1 MPKTDNM
8 KTLKSYRLSNRT
20 LSDIAELAERRG
32 TSEAEIITI
41 AIDRMFQQEI
51 KTMNMTTQNYAQLAK
66 TRVINDNDL
75 GPESDILLE
84 YDWDN
89 QEEHLEW
96 VATADKAEILSW
108 IMAIRNAENA
118 VQTNAEGE

>member
-1 MPKTDNM
+1 MATPTFSAKLPDV
-8 KTLKSYRLSNRT
+8 T
-20 LSDIAELAERRG
+20 LSQLEELAAQFGVSKSQIVIQAVR
-32 TSEAEIITI
+32 
-41 AIDRMFQQEI
+41 QLHQKEI
-51 KTMNMTTQNYAQLAK
+51 KTMTTPNYAQLAK
-66 TRVINDNDL
+66 TRVINDDDL

-118 VQTNAEGE
+118 VHTNAEGE

>member
-1 MPKTDNM
+1 MATPTFSAKLPDV
-8 KTLKSYRLSNRT
+8 T
-20 LSDIAELAERRG
+20 LSQLEELAAQFGVSKSQIVIQAVR
-32 TSEAEIITI
+32 
-41 AIDRMFQQEI
+41 QLHQKEI
-51 KTMNMTTQNYAQLAK
+51 KTMTTPNYAQLAK
-66 TRVINDNDL
+66 TRVINDDDL

>member
-1 MPKTDNM
+1 MTRKVT
-8 KTLKSYRLSNRT
+8 SYRLPEMT
-20 LSDIAELAERRG
+20 LEQIKKLTESTGSSDANVIAFAN
-32 TSEAEIITI
+32 
-41 AIDRMFQQEI
+41 DRMFQQEI